1 MPANAWMLIK
11 ETVTSFM
18 EDEAL
23 SRGAA
28 ISFYTVTSIAP
39 VLYIVVAIAGLAFGQ
54 DAARGA
60 IADQVSG
67 LMGKESADLL
77 QNAIKSAADTS
88 SGVLATVVGTRDPG
102 GGSLGGLRGDAIGPE
117 RLLEGRAQRDD
128 RLPADPR
135 PCGEPGL
142 VAALGFL
149 LLVSLVISAG
159 LSALGN
165 YINAFLP
172 FADFI
177 LEGLNFLISFVL
189 ISVLFAAIYK
199 VLPDK
204 RLAWRDV
211 LVGAVATAL
220 LFTLG
225 KFLIGLYIGSSAIAS
240 SYGAAGALILVLL
253 WVYYS
258 AQIFL
263 LGAEFTKVYASHH
276 GSQRPGLQ
284 AFASGRGPR
293 ARAHASQSVPA
304 AEAALPATPR
314 EEAEARVFLW
324 NFAAGHRADRR
335 APADPAPPSLR
346 GLRPAARGPLD
357 RGRALRE
364 SAAQLSLGRN
374 DHGDECG
381 AAGSA

>member
-1 MPANAWMLIK
+1 MPANAWLLIK
-11 ETVTSFM
+11 ETVTSFI

-39 VLYIVVAIAGLAFGQ
+39 VLYIVVAIAGLAFGR

-88 SGVLATVVGTRDPG
+88 SGVLATVVGLVTLVVAASGVFGEMQSALNAFWKVEPRG
-102 GGSLGGLRGDAIGPE
+102 TTVSRLIRARAASL
-117 RLLEGRAQRDD
+117 
-128 RLPADPR
+128 
-135 PCGEPGL
+135 GL

-225 KFLIGLYIGSSAIAS
+225 KFLSGLYIGSSAIAS

-253 WVYYS
+253 WVYSPRRYS
-258 AQIFL
+258 CWGRSSPRSMPATM
-263 LGAEFTKVYASHH
+263 A
-276 GSQRPGLQ
+276 
-284 AFASGRGPR
+284 ASGRAPR
-293 ARAHASQSVPA
+293 LSHQG
-304 AEAALPATPR
+304 AALACPHTPANRCQQPKRHFRQCHAKTPK
-314 EEAEARVFLW
+314 
-324 NFAAGHRADRR
+324 
-335 APADPAPPSLR
+335 PAS
-346 GLRPAARGPLD
+346 
-357 RGRALRE
+357 
-364 SAAQLSLGRN
+364 S
-374 DHGDECG
+374 CG
-381 AAGSA
+381 ISPWERC

>member
-1 MPANAWMLIK
+1 MTL
-11 ETVTSFM
+11 
-18 EDEAL
+18 
-23 SRGAA
+23 
-28 ISFYTVTSIAP
+28 
-39 VLYIVVAIAGLAFGQ
+39 VVAA
-54 DAARGA
+54 
-60 IADQVSG
+60 
-67 LMGKESADLL
+67 
-77 QNAIKSAADTS
+77 
-88 SGVLATVVGTRDPG
+88 SGVFGEMQSALNAFWKVAPRGTTVSRLIRARAA
-102 GGSLGGLRGDAIGPE
+102 SL
-117 RLLEGRAQRDD
+117 
-128 RLPADPR
+128 
-135 PCGEPGL
+135 GL

-159 LSALGN
+159 LSALGS

-211 LVGAVATAL
+211 LVGAVATSL

-263 LGAEFTKVYASHH
+263 LGAEFTKVYASHR
-276 GSQRPGLQ
+276 GSHRPGLK

-293 ARAHASQSVPA
+293 SPAHASQSVPA

-314 EEAEARVFLW
+314 EDAVARVFLW
-324 NFAAGHRADRR
+324 NFALGTLLIGALLPILRR
-335 APADPAPPSLR
+335 PR
-346 GLRPAARGPLD
+346 
-357 RGRALRE
+357 
-364 SAAQLSLGRN
+364 
-374 DHGDECG
+374 
-381 AAGSA
+381 